1 MGKSSDQRSPSWLK
15 ICKDLAISLAPS
27 KSYRGRVANGA
38 GRGMVLEC
46 ASDRWTNGHLSM
58 VTIFYLSY
66 LSNYIYL
73 LYRSILSIYPST
85 ISVYRSFFLSV
96 YLSAVTFYTNVNH
109 EIWGREHV
117 SVPELANSRC

>member
-1 MGKSSDQRSPSWLK
+1 MGKNSDQRSPSWLK

-46 ASDRWTNGHLSM
+46 ASNKWTNGHLSM
-58 VTIFYLSY
+58 VTIFYLSD
-66 LSNYIYL
+66 LSNYIY

-96 YLSAVTFYTNVNH
+96 YLSAATFYRNVNH
-109 EIWGREHV
+109 EIWGRKNV
-117 SVPELANSRC
+117 SKPYANSRC